1 MKHKLHIKTIGILL
15 YLLCSSMFSFAQER
29 LSGKVIDD
37 NGKPI
42 AMANVMLY
50 PDSLAKQSILTYA
63 VTDNKG
69 IFHLSSISVH
79 HAWLHVKSIGYESLV
94 MKYDSSQSSCLITL
108 HAKSQELGEVVVK
121 GNYSGIKTR
130 GDSIIFDVN
139 HFKTGA
145 EENVSDVLRRLP
157 GMEVSE
163 TGKVKYEG
171 KAIDKILVN
180 GNDVMSTG
188 SGMMLNGL
196 PADVVSGAEI
206 LRNWN
211 DGTLANSLRNS
222 DQRTALNIKTSES
235 LRFTSKLDA
244 GGGILN
250 KYQGKLTSLLIGK
263 KGSFSAALSSNNLG
277 KEILSLEDYIGSI
290 MNFGGLSLGGVSQM
304 QISEEE
310 SAMLTPP
317 SNVYRNANSAL
328 ILNGAY
334 APSNKLDIKIGILL
348 NKAKMNAFDRNNSFY
363 FASSLETEYNDSTE
377 KDNETGSANVRIK
390 WQPTN
395 KLEILSS
402 TFAKLSD
409 YSETQQMTYW
419 GNNSMDLEESKK
431 LNKKD
436 LRQSVQVTGN
446 FGKTSLYA
454 LMTFGR
460 KSQEEKLNVLN
471 DSLLLPT
478 YYVQEAGLCG
488 IRSYLSTENY
498 LYALEAGGKWSLPK
512 GYSMAFAFRH
522 DYNKDK
528 LHAEDYSL
536 DDNST
541 EGIYKKLIG
550 SLIFE
555 KTTGLLRFKI
565 NASLTGNKYERSTE
579 SASSSVRFN
588 YNSLLRLVFSPKS
601 ELILTGSRET
611 SQIELSK
618 MADFPVHLA
627 YDRIQ
632 MPSSIHSPFVSKDS
646 YSIHYRLINNYSNLL
661 LFVSGMYSKTKGD
674 GLADATQHGVTRKQ
688 TYMDGGNEE
697 WMSLHGVVT
706 KGLGHWPVDANVKVA
721 WTNSCV
727 ASSLNGM
734 RFNTKVNVPKGEI
747 YFTTRFKSIF
757 NFDIGG
763 LYKKSMYTSYA
774 GKEQDNEQYEAHL
787 YTYFKY
793 DHFKGSIR
801 YAISKTNGSGLERV
815 SNNVGF
821 QLSYSMKRLQLTL
834 SGDELLHLH
843 KNNWLNISSSSY
855 STTTSYYMRMPGYLL
870 FSCGLRID

>member
-1 MKHKLHIKTIGILL
+1 M
-15 YLLCSSMFSFAQER
+15 
-29 LSGKVIDD
+29 
-37 NGKPI
+37 
-42 AMANVMLY
+42 
-50 PDSLAKQSILTYA
+50 
-63 VTDNKG
+63 
-69 IFHLSSISVH
+69 
-79 HAWLHVKSIGYESLV
+79 
-94 MKYDSSQSSCLITL
+94 
-108 HAKSQELGEVVVK
+108 
-121 GNYSGIKTR
+121 
-130 GDSIIFDVN
+130 
-139 HFKTGA
+139 
-145 EENVSDVLRRLP
+145 
-157 GMEVSE
+157 
-163 TGKVKYEG
+163 
-171 KAIDKILVN
+171 
-180 GNDVMSTG
+180 
-188 SGMMLNGL
+188 
-196 PADVVSGAEI
+196 
-206 LRNWN
+206 
-211 DGTLANSLRNS
+211 
-222 DQRTALNIKTSES
+222 
-235 LRFTSKLDA
+235 
-244 GGGILN
+244 
-250 KYQGKLTSLLIGK
+250 
-263 KGSFSAALSSNNLG
+263 
-277 KEILSLEDYIGSI
+277 
-290 MNFGGLSLGGVSQM
+290 
-304 QISEEE
+304 
-310 SAMLTPP
+310 
-317 SNVYRNANSAL
+317 
-328 ILNGAY
+328 
-334 APSNKLDIKIGILL
+334 
-348 NKAKMNAFDRNNSFY
+348 
-363 FASSLETEYNDSTE
+363 
-377 KDNETGSANVRIK
+377 
-390 WQPTN
+390 
-395 KLEILSS
+395 
-402 TFAKLSD
+402 
-409 YSETQQMTYW
+409 
-419 GNNSMDLEESKK
+419 
-431 LNKKD
+431 
-436 LRQSVQVTGN
+436 
-446 FGKTSLYA
+446 
-454 LMTFGR
+454 
-460 KSQEEKLNVLN
+460 
-471 DSLLLPT
+471 
-478 YYVQEAGLCG
+478 
-488 IRSYLSTENY
+488 
-498 LYALEAGGKWSLPK
+498 
-512 GYSMAFAFRH
+512 
-522 DYNKDK
+522 
-528 LHAEDYSL
+528 

-541 EGIYKKLIG
+541 EGIYKKLSG

-618 MADFPVHLA
+618 IADFPVHIA

-632 MPSSIHSPFVSKDS
+632 MPSSILSPFVSKDS
-646 YSIHYRLINNYSNLL
+646 YSIHYRFINNYSNLL

-674 GLADATQHGVTRKQ
+674 GLADATQNGITRKR